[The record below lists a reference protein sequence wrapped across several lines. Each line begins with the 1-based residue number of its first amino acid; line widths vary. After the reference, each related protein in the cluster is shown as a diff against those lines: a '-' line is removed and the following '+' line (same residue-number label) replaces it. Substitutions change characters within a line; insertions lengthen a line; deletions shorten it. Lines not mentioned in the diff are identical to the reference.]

1 MEDPEIID
9 LYWERS
15 EDAISETD
23 LMYKGLCMHVA
34 NNILHDASDAEEC
47 LNDTYLA
54 AWNAI
59 PSRRPKYFPAF
70 LCRIVR
76 NLALKRC
83 ELNSAKKR
91 NPEVL
96 LSLDELDDCI
106 PSGEDVEAAFDAAE
120 LGRNISDFLRK
131 QPKRNRMIFLR
142 RYWYYDSISE
152 ISDNFGM
159 SENAVKQLLFR
170 MRTQLKKHLE
180 SEGSL

>member
-1 MEDPEIID
+1 M
-9 LYWERS
+9 LFRS
-15 EDAISETD
+15 
-23 LMYKGLCMHVA
+23 
-34 NNILHDASDAEEC
+34 
-47 LNDTYLA
+47 
-54 AWNAI
+54 
-59 PSRRPKYFPAF
+59 
-70 LCRIVR
+70 
-76 NLALKRC
+76 
-83 ELNSAKKR
+83 
-91 NPEVL
+91 L